1 LDRMQINFRLD
12 KETAERVDQKRV
24 ALLREIGRIPS
35 RSELFRLAL
44 DQYLSVP
51 EKPKNEKAK

>member
-1 LDRMQINFRLD
+1 MDRMQINFRLD

-24 ALLREIGRIPS
+24 ALLAEIGRIPS

-44 DQYLSVP
+44 DQYLNAPDKS
-51 EKPKNEKAK
+51 KGKAK

>member
-1 LDRMQINFRLD
+1 MQINFRLD